1 MRGNKNLVAGVCCR
15 RTFSSAG
22 MNKILAHE
30 GTPICY
36 WGNGGVPLIGKTL
49 IFKFTL
55 I

>member
-30 GTPICY
+30 GTPNLLLGE
-36 WGNGGVPLIGKTL
+36 WGSPSNRENSDL
-49 IFKFTL
+49 
-55 I
+55 